1 MFASQ
6 VSAPPPSLA
15 AFVEAIWQVDVSD
28 RALVEDLSVVVLPSA
43 APVLVVHFRAP
54 VASDRRRPFKSIVA
68 GVQSATE
75 RLRPMGATGLMVVRF
90 RPDQAARV
98 LGPQMHAFAGTSV
111 DLADIVGPPALALL
125 ENELAEAASPADR
138 VGVMERFLLTR
149 LGDRVPDHD
158 VRHALRQL
166 QRRPATRIGAIARD
180 LGISERHLT
189 RSFVATVGVP
199 PKQFARVVRAER
211 VIAARLCG
219 SAADSSWAQIALDC
233 GFSDQAHLVHDF
245 KALAGAAPEAF
256 LRGAMR
262 GPHAERNRALK
273 TSGFYNTFLV

>member
-1 MFASQ
+1 
-6 VSAPPPSLA
+6 
-15 AFVEAIWQVDVSD
+15 
-28 RALVEDLSVVVLPSA
+28 
-43 APVLVVHFRAP
+43 
-54 VASDRRRPFKSIVA
+54 
-68 GVQSATE
+68 
-75 RLRPMGATGLMVVRF
+75 MGATGLMVVRF
-90 RPDQAARV
+90 RPDQAGRV

-111 DLADIVGPPALALL
+111 DLADVIGPPALASL
-125 ENELAEAASPADR
+125 ENELAEAAWPAHR
-138 VGVMERFLLTR
+138 VGVMERFLLSR
-149 LGDRVPDHD
+149 LGDRVSERPPDHH

-189 RSFVATVGVP
+189 RSFVANVGVP

-211 VIAARLCG
+211 IIAARLCG
-219 SAADSSWAQIALDC
+219 SAADASWAQIALDC

-245 KALAGAAPEAF
+245 RALAGAAPEAF